1 MLMNDFRNFP
11 SPRSSPEG
19 RGRIRPTSR
28 THRKRGEDFGI
39 VHTTVLGTFVAALFA
54 VFFPAIAFASDAN
67 RLTYLDHLDPY
78 YVSRDFPKLTTPQW
92 VGEDGVDAVVI
103 LAIDDMR
110 DVIRYETFLRPILS
124 RMEQIDGKAHL
135 SIMTCSVPPD
145 EAKLQDFLK
154 EGISL
159 ETHTVDHP
167 CPLLQKGDFARAKYE
182 FDKCVDQMSR
192 VPNNHPVAFRMPCCD
207 SKNTPS
213 PRFWAEI
220 FNSTTKA
227 GNFLQIDTSV
237 FDLFTPDD
245 PALPRDL
252 VIDPDGRARFAKYV
266 PFESF
271 ANEIRDYP
279 YPYVI
284 GKLCWEF
291 PCVVPSDWES
301 FNIQGKANP
310 RLLEDWKAALD
321 ATVLKHGTM
330 DIVFHPYGWSSPQQ
344 HVDLIE
350 YAQNKYGK
358 RVKFLNFREALE
370 RLEKNVLG
378 GQSLRTA
385 DGTDNGVRLLDI
397 NNDAYMDVV
406 IGNAHVHQTR
416 IWSPETKQWTVA
428 DFPTSI
434 VNADGSD
441 AGVRF
446 GIVSSDGR
454 PSAIVH
460 NENTSGAWQFNG
472 THWVEDSAL
481 LAGLDA
487 DGPVLTSDH
496 GRDRGVRLVDLD
508 GNGRCELIVAND
520 KQNAVF
526 AFDAGQQRWV
536 KLPFALPAGTS
547 VIDAEGRD
555 AGLRLRDID
564 GDGRIDALFSDDDHF
579 SLDLFTSMSEGWSKH
594 VRSGKHGSPGD
605 IPALVRNGTNNG
617 GWFLNRS
624 LWVQNEDTAN
634 QPDGVERRSYAQML
648 DGVFA
653 SAHSPK
659 ASLSNIQL
667 RPGFQAELAAA
678 EPLVQSPIHIA
689 WGPDGRCWVTEMGDY
704 PLGADNKGAPGGR
717 IVLLEDTDGDGHYV
731 KSTVFLDHLSYP
743 TGVMPWG
750 KGVLITVAPNILY
763 AEDTKHDGHADL
775 VKTLFT
781 GFPEANPQHRVNCLS
796 WGLDNWVH
804 GATGHGEGRA
814 RSMTTKD
821 EVDIRGRDFRIKP
834 DEGRIE
840 TTTGISQYGTATDDW
855 GDWFGCDNSNPDFQF
870 VLDENYLRRN
880 PHFLPPA
887 PRTQVPDVP
896 GASPVFPISPDLP
909 RFNDLWALHHFTS
922 ACSIIFYR
930 DDLFGPHFAGNSF
943 VSEPVGNLVHRE
955 IVRRDGVLYH
965 SSRAPDEQTSEFMAS
980 FDGWCRPTTIRTGP
994 DGALWVVDMYRLV
1007 IEHPEWIPR
1016 EWQEKLDLR
1025 AGHDMGRIYRIFP
1038 VGTRPRKIPR
1048 LDQLDAAGLVA
1059 ALDSPSG
1066 WQRDMAQQLIVTRHE
1081 TAAIP
1086 LLEKAVAES
1095 QRDLCRLHALCTL
1108 DGLDALTPEVLTT
1121 ALSDASSGVRRHAV
1135 RLSERLLNKEPRLG
1149 ERLIQLASDADPQV
1163 RMQVAYSLGEWDDA
1177 RGGETLGR
1185 LAAQSRDQPYIE
1197 AAAMTSLTKSNL
1209 APVLSAVLQA
1219 SKDAAPP
1226 TDILANLLRF
1236 AQAAGNTDA
1245 ISTVLKQVSQPRDGR
1260 FETWQLDA
1268 VAALLDATGSRGA
1281 SIKTDVEQL
1290 GQMFDGAR
1298 KRVEDASAPDADRVA
1313 AVRLLSHSDRPNED
1327 ISLLAKLLTPRSSTD
1342 LQAAAIKSI
1351 ARARDASTPT
1361 ILLGGWNAYSPSV
1374 RNDVIDTLLNRPEWV
1389 GSLLDAIEHK
1399 QVLPADLD
1407 TIRKQRLLSVKNTA
1421 VHERAAKLLAD
1432 TTNPDRQKVVE
1443 AYQSVLALKGDAAR
1457 GAAVFSKT
1465 CVACHHFGGVG
1476 NAVGPDLASIGDKS
1490 PETLLISI
1498 LDPNRAVE
1506 PRFVAYVVETT
1517 DGRSLTGVLGTE
1529 TATSITLLQPSVPPV
1544 QILRTEIK
1552 SLKST
1557 GLSLMPEGLE
1567 SGLSKQ
1573 DVADLIAHIRAV
1585 APEQPRKEFAG
1596 NEPRTIAVTN
1606 AARVKLPAS
1615 ACQIYGSSLVF
1626 EPKYGNLGYW
1636 QSADDNAVWTV
1647 HFSRPGTYDVWMD
1660 YACESGTGGNA
1671 FVVRM
1676 GSHELTGRV
1685 ESTGSWDTYRRVKIG
1700 QFQVEPGD
1708 QRITFRS
1715 SGPLNGAL
1723 CDLRGLEL
1731 VAH

>member
-1 MLMNDFRNFP
+1 MRARLFA
-11 SPRSSPEG
+11 
-19 RGRIRPTSR
+19 
-28 THRKRGEDFGI
+28 
-39 VHTTVLGTFVAALFA
+39 AALL
-54 VFFPAIAFASDAN
+54 AILLPSVTFASDGN
-67 RLTYLDHLDPY
+67 RLTYLDRLDPY
-78 YVSRDFPKLTTPQW
+78 YVSREFPKLTTPQW

-145 EAKLQDFLK
+145 EPKLQQFLK
-154 EGISL
+154 EGVSL

-167 CPLLQKGDFARAKYE
+167 CPLLQKGDFGRAKYE
-182 FDKCVDQMSR
+182 FDKCVDQLSL
-192 VPNNHPVAFRMPCCD
+192 VPNSHPVAFRMPCCD

-220 FNSTTKA
+220 FNRTTK
-227 GNFLQIDTSV
+227 GGSFLRIDTSV

-245 PALPRDL
+245 SALPRDL
-252 VIDPDGRARFAKYV
+252 AIDADGRARFAKYV

-284 GKLCWEF
+284 GRLCWEF

-321 ATVLKHGTM
+321 ATVLKRGTM

-344 HVDLIE
+344 HVDLID
-350 YAQNKYGK
+350 YAQAKYGK
-358 RVKFLNFREALE
+358 RVKFLSFREALE
-370 RLEKNVLG
+370 RIEKNVLG

-385 DGTDNGVRLLDI
+385 DGKDNGVRLLDV
-397 NNDAYMDVV
+397 NNDGYMDVV
-406 IGNAHVHQTR
+406 IGNEHVHQTR
-416 IWSPETKQWTVA
+416 IWSPDTHQWIVT
-428 DFPTSI
+428 DFPTPI
-434 VNADGSD
+434 VNSDGSD

-454 PSAIVH
+454 PAAIVH
-460 NENTSGAWQFNG
+460 NEKTRGAWHFDG
-472 THWVEDSAL
+472 SRWVDDPAL

-496 GRDRGVRLVDLD
+496 GRDLGVRLVDLD
-508 GNGRCELIVAND
+508 GGGHCELIVAND

-526 AFDAGQQRWV
+526 AFGAEHKRWV

-547 VIDAEGRD
+547 VVDAEGRD
-555 AGLRLRDID
+555 AGLRLIDID
-564 GDGRIDALFSDDDHF
+564 GDGRVDALFSNDDHF
-579 SLDLFTSMSEGWSKH
+579 SLDLFASMTDGWSKH
-594 VRSGKHGSPGD
+594 VLSEKHGSPAD

-624 LWVQNEDTAN
+624 LWVQNEDTAS

-653 SAHSPK
+653 SAHSPQ
-659 ASLSNIQL
+659 ASLTNIQL
-667 RPGFQAELAAA
+667 RPGFKAELAAA

-704 PLGADNKGAPGGR
+704 PLGADNKGAPGGKV
-717 IVLLEDTDGDGHYV
+717 VLLEDTNGDGHYV

-750 KGVLITVAPNILY
+750 KGVLITAAPNVLY
-763 AEDTKHDGHADL
+763 AEDTKRDGHADL

-781 GFPEANPQHRVNCLS
+781 GFPEANPQHRVNGLS

-804 GATGHGEGRA
+804 GATGHGEGRV
-814 RSMTTKD
+814 RSLTTKD
-821 EVDIRGRDFRIKP
+821 EVDIRGRDFRIRP

-840 TTTGISQYGTATDDW
+840 TTTGISQYGTATNDF

-896 GASPVFPISPDLP
+896 GAAPVFPISPDLP
-909 RFNDLWALHHFTS
+909 RFNDFWALHHFTS

-930 DDLFGPHFAGNSF
+930 DDLFGPHFEGNSF

-965 SSRAPDEQTSEFMAS
+965 SSRAPDEQTSEFFSS

-1007 IEHPEWIPR
+1007 IEHPEWIPKD
-1016 EWQEKLDLR
+1016 WQEKLDLR

-1038 VGTRPRKIPR
+1038 VGTQPRKIPR

-1066 WQRDMAQQLIVTRHE
+1066 WQRDMAQQLIVQRHE

-1086 LLEKAVAES
+1086 LLEKAAAES
-1095 QRDLCRLHALCTL
+1095 RRDPCRLHALCTL
-1108 DGLDALTPEVLTT
+1108 DGLNALTPDVLEK
-1121 ALSDASSGVRRHAV
+1121 ALSDSSPGVRRHAV
-1135 RLSERLLNKEPRLG
+1135 RLSERLLAHEPRLG
-1149 ERLIQLASDADPQV
+1149 QRVIQLASDPDPQV
-1163 RMQVAYSLGEWDDA
+1163 RMQVAYSLGEWDDPHA
-1177 RGGETLGR
+1177 GEALGE
-1185 LAAQSRDQPYIE
+1185 LAAQSRDDPYIE
-1197 AAAMTSLTKSNL
+1197 AAAMTSLTRANL
-1209 APVLSAVLQA
+1209 TPVLAAVMQA
-1219 SKDAAPP
+1219 SKGAAPP
-1226 TDILANLLRF
+1226 TDVLANLLRF
-1236 AQAAGNTDA
+1236 AQAVGDTDA
-1245 ISTVLKQVSQPRDGR
+1245 VSTVLKQIGQPHDGS
-1260 FETWQLDA
+1260 FESWQLDA
-1268 VAALLDATGSRGA
+1268 VATLLDATGSGGQ
-1281 SIKTDVEQL
+1281 SMKTALEQL
-1290 GQMFDGAR
+1290 GPMFDAAR
-1298 KRVEDASAPDADRVA
+1298 QRVADASVPGADRA
-1313 AVRLLSHSDRPNED
+1313 AAARLLAHGDRPKDD
-1327 ISLLAKLLTPRSSTD
+1327 IALLARLLTPQSPAD
-1342 LQAAAIKSI
+1342 LQMAAIKSI
-1351 ARARDASTPT
+1351 AHARDTSAPAV
-1361 ILLGGWNAYSPSV
+1361 LLGGWKSYSPSV
-1374 RNDVIDTLLNRPEWV
+1374 RSEVVDTLLNRPEWAT
-1389 GSLLDAIEHK
+1389 SLLDAIEHR

-1407 TIRKQRLLSVKNTA
+1407 TIRKQRLLAIKNAA
-1421 VHERAAKLLAD
+1421 VHDRAVKLLAD

-1443 AYQSVLALKGDAAR
+1443 AYQSALNLKGDAVH
-1457 GAAVFSKT
+1457 GAKVFST
-1465 CVACHHFGGVG
+1465 VCVACHHFGGVG

-1506 PRFVAYVVETT
+1506 PRFVGYVVDTS
-1517 DGRSLTGVLGTE
+1517 DGRTLTGVLGTE

-1552 SLKST
+1552 SLRST
-1557 GLSLMPEGLE
+1557 GLSLMPDGLE

-1573 DVADLIAHIRAV
+1573 DVSDLIAHIRSV
-1585 APEQPRKEFAG
+1585 VPEQPRKEFAG
-1596 NEPRTIAVTN
+1596 NVPATIA
-1606 AARVKLPAS
+1606 AAGAGRVKLPAS
-1615 ACQIYGSSLVF
+1615 ACQIFGSTVVY

-1636 QSADDNAVWTV
+1636 NSADDNAVWTV
-1647 HFSRPGTYDVWMD
+1647 RFAHPGTYDIWMD
-1660 YACESGTGGNA
+1660 YACDAPGAGNA

-1676 GSHELTGRV
+1676 GTHELTGRI
-1685 ESTGSWDTYRRVKIG
+1685 ESTGSWDNYRQVKVG
-1700 QFQVEPGD
+1700 QVQVEAGEE
-1708 QRITFRS
+1708 RIMFRS
-1715 SGPLNGAL
+1715 SGPINGYL
-1723 CDLRGLEL
+1723 CDLRGLEF
-1731 VAH
+1731 VPAR